1 MELRDAIL
9 GRRSTR
15 KYLDK
20 DVSDTQLI
28 ELIENACWAPSAT
41 NRQPWF
47 FTVVR
52 TPDKKAELLNI
63 MHLIRSHGDLI
74 TLPARNIKTLY
85 SISS

>member
-52 TPDKKAELLNI
+52 TPD
-63 MHLIRSHGDLI
+63 
-74 TLPARNIKTLY
+74 
-85 SISS
+85 